1 MPRVPHPDWLHKK
14 VSEKNKAKSQMK
26 INEIFKA
33 VPKEVENLDSTME
46 VTDSELDIEDIGSRP
61 SIFKVPSTS
70 TVSKRKRAMSSSED
84 EVENN
89 TKSWKEVLGN
99 PPPMGTTNKETVAW
113 IEFHK
118 KKWAYQLKQ
127 KGIEPGA
134 KRTRKQIDNSFDHVN
149 RSVVRNPTSGTLG
162 GFLRRAQQKLLI
174 TPWQIIQIVET
185 NEPGLFRLWALV
197 DQELHQLRLV
207 VPRIFYLNS
216 RVVRPDPTEQQ
227 MWRKCSKIL
236 PRGRTVYN
244 LYRYSVSESRFRH
257 HKEGLLNEL
266 MTPDVEGIYESQM
279 TLEFRAILQL
289 GCVCAVDR
297 KVTTSIADG
306 ADTFELEQLTFK
318 SVGYQPYLQEASALK
333 YIFLYHHWSS
343 NHQRAIWGLFLAPSK
358 RCHVF
363 VLNSAKTNQMPNMG
377 SLYVT
382 ERNLA
387 NEKQVDENLKNTPET
402 LHFEVKVESDSQK
415 IHKAIQ
421 VALKN
426 YKNEMKGATI
436 LILQTAMEVSHLTN
450 HMPMLNEFP
459 FIKTHIADIDNL
471 YSTLEWQKVGAKTMI
486 RHYLEC
492 EKTLH
497 LMLEQCRYFH
507 APIGNIP
514 MDATLFGADLFYARH
529 LQKNNFVLWCSPT
542 EKPDFGGSENDDNR

>member
-1 MPRVPHPDWLHKK
+1 
-14 VSEKNKAKSQMK
+14 MK
-26 INEIFKA
+26 INEIFKT
-33 VPKEVENLDSTME
+33 VPKEVVENLDSTME
-46 VTDSELDIEDIGSRP
+46 ADSELDIEDIGTRQ
-61 SIFKVPSTS
+61 SIFKVPLTS
-70 TVSKRKRAMSSSED
+70 AVSKRKRVMSSSED
-84 EVENN
+84 EIENN
-89 TKSWKEVLGN
+89 TKSWMEVLGN
-99 PPPMGTTNKETVAW
+99 PPPMGTTRDERIAW

-127 KGIEPGA
+127 KGREPGA
-134 KRTRKQIDNSFDHVN
+134 KRSRRQMNNSFHQVN

-162 GFLRRAQQKLLI
+162 EFLKRAQEKLLI

-197 DQELHQLRLV
+197 DQELHQLRLI
-207 VPRIFYLNS
+207 VPRIFYVNRRILL
-216 RVVRPDPTEQQ
+216 PDPTSKQQ
-227 MWRKCSKIL
+227 WQKCSKIL
-236 PRGRTVYN
+236 PRGRPVFN
-244 LYRYSVSESRFRH
+244 LYRYTVDESKFRH
-257 HKEGLLNEL
+257 HKEGVLNEL
-266 MTPDVEGIYESQM
+266 MTPDIEGIYESQM

-289 GCVCAVDR
+289 GCVCTVDQNLDS
-297 KVTTSIADG
+297 KIAEG
-306 ADTFELEQLTFK
+306 ADTFNLEQLTFK
-318 SVGYQPYLQEASALK
+318 SVGYQPYLEQTGALK

-363 VLNSAKTNQMPNMG
+363 VLNSAKTSQMPNMG

-387 NEKQVDENLKNTPET
+387 NEKQLEDENLKSTPET
-402 LHFEVKVESDSQK
+402 LHFEVKVETDSLK
-415 IHKAIQ
+415 IYKAIQ

-436 LILQTAMEVSHLTN
+436 LVLQTAMEVSHLTN
-450 HMPMLNEFP
+450 HMPMINEFP
-459 FIKTHIADIDNL
+459 FIKTHIADVENL
-471 YSTLEWQKVGAKTMI
+471 YSTLEWQKIGAKAMI

-507 APIGNIP
+507 APVGNIP